1 MGQDEG
7 GASAVYT
14 DVTRASSVWAAGT
27 DGTGVT
33 VALIDSGV
41 NDTGDLAG
49 TVIHAEDMT
58 GTGSADLL
66 GHGTF
71 IAGLIAGSGASANGG
86 PNPGTISKPAD
97 DPYVISVGSS
107 EDHTTVAQSD
117 DTMAS
122 FSAVGPTADGVV
134 KPDVVTSGRSV
145 ISTRAAGSYADQ
157 TFPEAR

>member
-1 MGQDEG
+1 MAPQVWR
-7 GASAVYT
+7 SAGCRARGLPAAGREPSGNGDGPSAAYT
-14 DVTRASSVWAAGT
+14 DATRASAVWAAGT

-71 IAGLIAGSGASANGG
+71 IAGLIAGSGASSNG
-86 PNPGTISKPAD
+86 
-97 DPYVISVGSS
+97 
-107 EDHTTVAQSD
+107 
-117 DTMAS
+117 
-122 FSAVGPTADGVV
+122 AVKG
-134 KPDVVTSGRSV
+134 
-145 ISTRAAGSYADQ
+145 
-157 TFPEAR
+157 